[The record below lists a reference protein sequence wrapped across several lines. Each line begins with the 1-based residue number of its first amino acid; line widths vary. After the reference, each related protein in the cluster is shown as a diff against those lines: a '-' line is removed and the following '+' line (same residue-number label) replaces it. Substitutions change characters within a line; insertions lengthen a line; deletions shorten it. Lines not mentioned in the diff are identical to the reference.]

1 MAAVQPATRTT
12 PLHDTPFPSTA
23 RLSAIGWFP
32 FDEDD
37 IRRCL
42 HREVDK
48 GRPYQRRG
56 AVRELRADKGGQRLI
71 ASVQG
76 TRPRPYHVF
85 VDIGTSDP
93 VSLTGR
99 CSCPIG
105 LNCKHAA
112 AVLLEAL
119 QNPPRIEH
127 AAADP
132 LVGPI
137 GGWLQLLRQTAA
149 AHAPTA
155 TEEIA
160 YRLDAPPQP
169 GMPLVIEA
177 RIVRLLKAGGW
188 GAGRSVPT
196 SQLQNPTANY
206 LRPDDR
212 AIFRLCPGAGHSSL
226 PIPEDPDVFDLLMR
240 RMIATGRCCWQDLG
254 SPPLTLGP
262 ARHGR
267 LAWRLAENGAQTLA
281 VELDGGPTVALPSAS
296 PWYVLPDEHLA
307 GPIAF
312 EVARPLVKIALS
324 APPVTIAQAK
334 AVAAALERE
343 MPGLALPRPRTD
355 LVEEV
360 REEAPVPT
368 LLLATRKLGWS
379 YWDAGSSSWEQSVDL
394 ALLGYSYGGKP
405 INAENSPRELRS
417 FEDGRIIV
425 RRRDLEAERAARR
438 RLEGFGL
445 RAVERAGSAGLGSDR
460 IVLRFPEGPAEWPGF
475 VYEALPQLER
485 EGWRIEIE
493 DGFRHRVV
501 DAGGEWTAEV
511 EDGGGWWFSL
521 DLGIEIDGQRVPL
534 LPVLTSLLGR
544 ARDLA
549 SPSGLD
555 ALASNGTVFGQL
567 ADGRHV
573 ALPLERTKAI
583 LSTLVELYHPGSLS
597 DRGQDGGFGRCG
609 DGPRRGRSGD
619 PASLAR
625 RRAAAGIGRTAV
637 GFFRDRRGS
646 TAGRVADR
654 AAPLSARRSRLAA
667 IPARLRAGRH
677 PRRRYGAG
685 EDRTG
690 ARPYPGREARGPARP
705 ALPRRLP
712 DERGA
717 ELARRGRAAGAGI
730 ACPVIARRR
739 PRAAF
744 RRDRRPRLGG
754 DDLCAACRATPTV
767 CCRSPGTSRSST
779 RRRRSRTPRR
789 RRRGLSAGSTRA
801 IGCA

>member
-240 RMIATGRCCWQDLG
+240 RMIAYRPVLLAGFG

-296 PWYVLPDEHLA
+296 PWYVLPNEHLA

-334 AVAAALERE
+334 AVGAALERE

-360 REEAPVPT
+360 RDLPPRPT
-368 LLLATRKLGWS
+368 LTLSQRTRL
-379 YWDAGSSSWEQSVDL
+379 E
-394 ALLGYSYGGKP
+394 LLGLGSTAGHARPGPAAVRLCRRADRPRGSPAAEPAPRRGQSGGGG
-405 INAENSPRELRS
+405 PRQLK
-417 FEDGRIIV
+417 
-425 RRRDLEAERAARR
+425 AERAA
-438 RLEGFGL
+438 
-445 RAVERAGSAGLGSDR
+445 
-460 IVLRFPEGPAEWPGF
+460 
-475 VYEALPQLER
+475 
-485 EGWRIEIE
+485 
-493 DGFRHRVV
+493 
-501 DAGGEWTAEV
+501 
-511 EDGGGWWFSL
+511 
-521 DLGIEIDGQRVPL
+521 
-534 LPVLTSLLGR
+534 
-544 ARDLA
+544 
-549 SPSGLD
+549 
-555 ALASNGTVFGQL
+555 
-567 ADGRHV
+567 
-573 ALPLERTKAI
+573 
-583 LSTLVELYHPGSLS
+583 
-597 DRGQDGGFGRCG
+597 
-609 DGPRRGRSGD
+609 
-619 PASLAR
+619 
-625 RRAAAGIGRTAV
+625 
-637 GFFRDRRGS
+637 
-646 TAGRVADR
+646 
-654 AAPLSARRSRLAA
+654 
-667 IPARLRAGRH
+667 
-677 PRRRYGAG
+677 GAG
-685 EDRTG
+685 CASWACMPATG
-690 ARPYPGREARGPARP
+690 GLRGPARP
-705 ALPRRLP
+705 DRQVVQRCRARARPTGGLGPSRPAAARGGRLGDRDRPQLPPSR
-712 DERGA
+712 
-717 ELARRGRAAGAGI
+717 RRGGGRLGGRA
-730 ACPVIARRR
+730 
-739 PRAAF
+739 
-744 RRDRRPRLGG
+744 RRDRRRW
-754 DDLCAACRATPTV
+754 C
-767 CCRSPGTSRSST
+767 SPSIWAS
-779 RRRRSRTPRR
+779 
-789 RRRGLSAGSTRA
+789 
-801 IGCA
+801 